1 MCSAMCS
8 CSCSWAHC
16 RKAHAIH
23 TAHIHMHRAT
33 NSCMLL
39 HFTKRDLWDISPNP
53 WISQLSKDISIRG
66 WDISTAEIS
75 HLWLGY
81 PGKFGYP
88 TSVRYPRGG
97 ISHRTP

>member
-1 MCSAMCS
+1 MVLYLDRPRIRA
-8 CSCSWAHC
+8 
-16 RKAHAIH
+16 AI
-23 TAHIHMHRAT
+23 
-33 NSCMLL
+33 
-39 HFTKRDLWDISPNP
+39 FTKRDLWDISPNP

-97 ISHRTP
+97 ISHWTP